1 MINNPTLGNAS
12 QVNISNKKY
21 ISIELFI
28 ILKNWKQNLRN
39 GLPNYNLY
47 LDKYMTYV
55 DT

>member
-1 MINNPTLGNAS
+1 MINNHTLGNAS

-21 ISIELFI
+21 ISIKLFI
-28 ILKNWKQNLRN
+28 ILKNLKQNLRD
-39 GLPNYNLY
+39 GLANYNLN